1 MSKLQSTIESL
12 ASDFA
17 TNVLAALRTASLADI
32 EGITSGGGRGGVAR
46 KPAAKVGGR
55 LQRRSAGDLASMV
68 EQIAIV
74 LAKETA
80 GLRAEQIRS
89 ALGVEAKE
97 LPRPL
102 KEGLASGRFA
112 KSGQKRATVYTLG
125 RGKKGKKA

>member
-32 EGITSGGGRGGVAR
+32 EGITSGGRGGVR

-68 EQIAIV
+68 EQIAVV

>member
-1 MSKLQSTIESL
+1 MSKLQSTIETL

-32 EGITSGGGRGGVAR
+32 EGITSGGRGGVR
-46 KPAAKVGGR
+46 KPAAKVGVGGR

-68 EQIAIV
+68 EQIAVV

>member
-32 EGITSGGGRGGVAR
+32 EGITSGGRGGVAR

-68 EQIAIV
+68 EQIAVV

-102 KEGLASGRFA
+102 
-112 KSGQKRATVYTLG
+112 
-125 RGKKGKKA
+125 